1 MMLIVY
7 RKQIIACFLLVSITF
22 ESLVFVQYLAGAL
35 ALILFSE
42 NPPTSRRK
50 FGLQG
55 KPPTWI
61 SQCLAQMIATLL
73 KLWPVKC
80 IVKRIYFLPLD
91 VFIYKIKKSIV
102 REVENIRIAILTY
115 IK

>member
-1 MMLIVY
+1 M
-7 RKQIIACFLLVSITF
+7 
-22 ESLVFVQYLAGAL
+22 FVQYLAGAL

-42 NPPTSRRK
+42 NPPQVEENLVYR
-50 FGLQG
+50 G

-73 KLWPVKC
+73 ELWPVKC

-102 REVENIRIAILTY
+102 REVENIRIAILTH

>member
-1 MMLIVY
+1 MF
-7 RKQIIACFLLVSITF
+7 A
-22 ESLVFVQYLAGAL
+22 QYLPGASY
-35 ALILFSE
+35 LIFFLKT
-42 NPPTSRRK
+42 PTSRRK

-55 KPPTWI
+55 ETPTWI

-73 KLWPVKC
+73 KLRPVKC

-91 VFIYKIKKSIV
+91 VFIYEIKKSIV
-102 REVENIRIAILTY
+102 REVENVRIAILTY